1 MQPIPPTNTPLNMP
15 MNESTKAA
23 WANPN
28 DKPAEA
34 YTSKLLSK

>member
-1 MQPIPPTNTPLNMP
+1 MNMP
-15 MNESTKAA
+15 MNASTKDA

-34 YTSKLLSK
+34 YTSKLLTK